1 MDMDKNNYK
10 IVILSDRKVL
20 EKHHVSYDHDKRM
33 NG

>member
-20 EKHHVSYDHDKRM
+20 EKHHVSYVLY
-33 NG
+33 